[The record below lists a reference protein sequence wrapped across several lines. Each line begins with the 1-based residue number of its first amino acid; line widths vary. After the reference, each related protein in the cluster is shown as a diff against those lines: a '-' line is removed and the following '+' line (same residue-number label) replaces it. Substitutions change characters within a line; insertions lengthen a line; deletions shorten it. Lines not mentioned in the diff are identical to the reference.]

1 MHYQNVKFVSVEA
14 EFIYHSVE
22 LLRKETIKIK
32 FIGCALYVNLFYQEK
47 SIAFWAR
54 VLRFNDHIEDVTYD
68 HFYVLKNFLHP
79 EIKNR

>member
-1 MHYQNVKFVSVEA
+1 MNKLNVIIKYMYALSNVKFVSAEA

-47 SIAFWAR
+47 PIA
-54 VLRFNDHIEDVTYD
+54 L
-68 HFYVLKNFLHP
+68 
-79 EIKNR
+79 